1 MSEFLVDQ
9 LGQWEYLV
17 RLILA
22 ALCGSLIGLERS
34 HRQKEAG
41 IRTHLIVC
49 LGAALMVI
57 VSKYGFFDV
66 VVRDSVQVDAARVAS
81 NVITGISFLCAGVIF
96 VKGGSIKGL
105 TTSAGLW
112 ATSAVGL
119 AVGAG
124 MYLVAVFT
132 TVLLVF
138 LQSYLHKH
146 IKWETSNAT
155 EIRLVLEDKPGAMN
169 AMRDYLDSHHI
180 DVEDFSLKR
189 KDGLIEYEAVVRHLD
204 SKKTEELIDILRGMP
219 DVKEFF
225 CNQ

>member
-1 MSEFLVDQ
+1 MEQ

-17 RLILA
+17 RLVVA

-49 LGAALMVI
+49 LGSALMVI

-66 VVRDSVQVDAARVAS
+66 VITDSVSLDASRVAA

-112 ATSAVGL
+112 ATSGVGL
-119 AVGAG
+119 ALGAG
-124 MYLVAVFT
+124 MYLVAIFS

-146 IKWETSNAT
+146 ITWETSNAT
-155 EIRLVLEDKPGAMN
+155 EIHLTLEDKPDVMN
-169 AMRDYLDSHHI
+169 SMREYLDSHKI
-180 DVEDFSLKR
+180 VVEDFSIKKKEEGIL
-189 KDGLIEYEAVVRHLD
+189 EYEAVVRHLD
-204 SKKTEELIDILRGMP
+204 SKKIEELIDILNGMP
-219 DVKEFF
+219 GVKEFF